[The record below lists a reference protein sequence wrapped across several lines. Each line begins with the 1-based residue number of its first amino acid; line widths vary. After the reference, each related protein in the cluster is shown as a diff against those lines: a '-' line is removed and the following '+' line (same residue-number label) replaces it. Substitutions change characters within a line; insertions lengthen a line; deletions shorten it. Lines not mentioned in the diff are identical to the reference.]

1 MTLSLMAE
9 LSTTRS
15 VGRCRNVTR
24 VPRLHIELPDDLH
37 TRAKIAAAVRHSTL
51 KALVIEAL
59 ERIVTETEAQ
69 EKR

>member
-1 MTLSLMAE
+1 
-9 LSTTRS
+9 
-15 VGRCRNVTR
+15 

-59 ERIVTETEAQ
+59 ERIVTETETVA
-69 EKR
+69 EEAKGMKR

>member
-1 MTLSLMAE
+1 
-9 LSTTRS
+9 
-15 VGRCRNVTR
+15 

-59 ERIVTETEAQ
+59 ERIVEESEAQ
-69 EKR
+69 EPRGKK

>member
-1 MTLSLMAE
+1 
-9 LSTTRS
+9 
-15 VGRCRNVTR
+15 VTG

-59 ERIVTETEAQ
+59 ERIVEETGAE
-69 EKR
+69 EVEGKKTR